1 MQKRFFIFLI
11 LLASF
16 LATPARGADVKRQLQ
31 GINKEIKEKKQ
42 LIDKTIQVESKV
54 SGELAKIDSSLKEKE
69 SSLNTLNRDLKVVE
83 SGLEKTRREIDVVQ
97 KDSETRKLLIQKRL
111 VAVYKSGDVGNVRI
125 FFSSESF
132 PQMLENLRYMKAML
146 EKDRQLVAAYNERI
160 EKLKELK
167 RKLASDARGKEI
179 LKGNIESRKHEIE
192 VEKARKAS
200 LLNQVREDKKNYQ
213 VSLRELEANS
223 RRLHAIMVRLEAASR
238 KSYTVK
244 ARKQTVKEAGKAG
257 KAGKVTVASVPPIS
271 SSGFASQKGRLS
283 LPAQGRIVG
292 SFGRHKH
299 PEFNSYT
306 NSNGISISASSGA
319 DVRAVYGG
327 RIVFADYF
335 KGYGNMVIVD
345 HGDGFFSLYAHNSRV
360 LKRTGAN
367 VAKNEVLAS
376 VGDVDST
383 KGPVLYFEI
392 RYQGRPIDP
401 TPWVR

>member
-1 MQKRFFIFLI
+1 MQKRLFILLI
-11 LLASF
+11 LLTLCLAAS
-16 LATPARGADVKRQLQ
+16 ARGADVKRQLQ

-69 SSLNTLNRDLKVVE
+69 ASLSTLNRDLKTVE
-83 SGLEKTRREIDVVQ
+83 SGLEKTRREIEVVQ
-97 KDSETRKLLIQKRL
+97 KDAEARKLLIQKRL
-111 VAVYKSGDVGNVRI
+111 VAVYKSGDVGNIRI

-132 PQMLENLRYMKAML
+132 PQMLENQRYMKAML
-146 EKDRQLVAAYNERI
+146 DKDRQQVAAYNERI

-167 RKLASDARGKEI
+167 RRMASDARGKES

-192 VEKARKAS
+192 AEKARKAS
-200 LLNQVREDKKNYQ
+200 ILEQVREDKKNYQ
-213 VSLRELEANS
+213 SSLRELESNS
-223 RRLHAIMVRLEAASR
+223 RRLQAIMVRLEAASR

-244 ARKQTVKEAGKAG
+244 ARKQTVKEAGKAS
-257 KAGKVTVASVPPIS
+257 VVSVPPTS

-319 DVRAVYGG
+319 DVRSVYDGKV
-327 RIVFADYF
+327 VFADYF

-360 LKRTGAN
+360 LKRAGAT

-376 VGDVDST
+376 VGDVDSP

-392 RYQGRPIDP
+392 RYQGKPIDP